1 MYENKIIEDE
11 TPKILYVIYFVIKKI
26 AFIFAFAKKLRDVP
40 NLYIISGCNGA
51 GKTTASYTILPE
63 MLHCKEFVNSDEIA
77 KGLSPFNASTMAVAV
92 EASRIMYK
100 RIRELIG
107 MAETFAL
114 ETTLASRSIATLVKD
129 AQSKGYYVTL
139 LYFWLNT
146 PDLAVERVKSRVATG
161 GHNVTEPTIR
171 RRYRSGII
179 NLFDLYIPVCDFWMI
194 ADNSLSPMEIIARGA
209 RNGERDIS
217 NAVIYDKLKSYE

>member
-1 MYENKIIEDE
+1 MFY
-11 TPKILYVIYFVIKKI
+11 
-26 AFIFAFAKKLRDVP
+26 DVP
-40 NLYIISGCNGA
+40 NLYIISGCNGS

-77 KGLSPFNASTMAVAV
+77 KGLSPFNANTMAVEV

-114 ETTLASRSIATLVKD
+114 ETTLASRSIANLIKD

-139 LYFWLNT
+139 LFFWLNT
-146 PDLAVERVKSRVATG
+146 PDLAVERVRNRVAAG
-161 GHNVTEPTIR
+161 GHNVNESTVR
-171 RRYRSGII
+171 RRYRTGII
-179 NLFDLYIPVCDFWMI
+179 NLFSLYMPICNYWMI
-194 ADNSLSPMEIIARGA
+194 TDNSLSPMEVIAKGSKK
-209 RNGERDIS
+209 GEREI
-217 NAVIYDKLKSYE
+217 NNEIIYNKLKYYE